1 MKKILCFV
9 AILMFAYTGVGFAA
23 ALSSGTVSSPASEI
37 HSGSDTGP
45 LIGKLSAGVRM
56 ELEYGATT
64 YAVATAHDKGTKI
77 FGTAAG
83 DTKIYT
89 QDKAGDAILSAIL
102 SASDTSA
109 FDTGWTE
116 M

>member
-1 MKKILCFV
+1 MKKIMFFLALTMCF
-9 AILMFAYTGVGFAA
+9 TGSVYAA
-23 ALSSGTVSSPASEI
+23 ALTTGGVSNPGAELRNT
-37 HSGSDTGP
+37 SDDGP
-45 LIGKLSAGVRM
+45 LIGKLSAGVRANI
-56 ELEYGATT
+56 EYDANS

-77 FGTAAG
+77 YATAAG

-89 QDKAGDAILSAIL
+89 IDKAGDAIITDVLT
-102 SASDTSA
+102 ASDTSA